1 MKIRIL
7 ITGANGQLGKAIQEA
22 SSDYK
27 EFIEFIYTN
36 KTQLDITKSD
46 NIKSFFSRNMF
57 DYCIN
62 CAAYTNVDLAEK
74 EPEKAIEINA
84 SAVKKLAL
92 YCNQNHVT
100 LIHIST
106 DYVFDGTSLS
116 PYTENDKTNPLNVYG
131 KSKLLGEIYIK
142 EQLSNYFIVRS
153 SWLYSKHN
161 KNFVKTIFNRL
172 LENQKLNIITS
183 QKGTPTSCDDLA
195 RFLLYLVENE
205 IKNYGIYN
213 FSASGET
220 SWYGL
225 AMHIAKHLKKNTNI
239 KAIEDYD
246 SPAKRPLYSVFNI
259 DKAEM
264 VLQKKLTT
272 WQQGVNRVLED
283 LLSESESKILE

>member
-142 EQLSNYFIVRS
+142 EQR
-153 SWLYSKHN
+153 
-161 KNFVKTIFNRL
+161 
-172 LENQKLNIITS
+172 
-183 QKGTPTSCDDLA
+183 
-195 RFLLYLVENE
+195 
-205 IKNYGIYN
+205 IYN